1 MILFVCVTLCC
12 GCAARQAD
20 APAAIAWTRPILA
33 ATTPPA
39 GSTVRGPLNDLRMR
53 FDRPARLDEVL
64 LNGPDGTTPML
75 IHAVGEVDA
84 YSIPLP
90 GLEAGAYTISWR
102 ATAQGQPYNGSFSFT
117 VK

>member
-1 MILFVCVTLCC
+1 
-12 GCAARQAD
+12 
-20 APAAIAWTRPILA
+20 
-33 ATTPPA
+33 
-39 GSTVRGPLNDLRMR
+39 
-53 FDRPARLDEVL
+53 
-64 LNGPDGTTPML
+64 ML